1 MGQSDIDNKEIV
13 ELKENIKELQEK
25 IEELEKMEVRLY
37 RFKKDF
43 ENQLLTLRKADL
55 ILLERLEELQKNIL

>member
-1 MGQSDIDNKEIV
+1 MGQSNIDNKEIV

-43 ENQLLTLRKADL
+43 ENFGYKF
-55 ILLERLEELQKNIL
+55 EEKN

>member
-55 ILLERLEELQKNIL
+55 ILLESLEELQKNIL